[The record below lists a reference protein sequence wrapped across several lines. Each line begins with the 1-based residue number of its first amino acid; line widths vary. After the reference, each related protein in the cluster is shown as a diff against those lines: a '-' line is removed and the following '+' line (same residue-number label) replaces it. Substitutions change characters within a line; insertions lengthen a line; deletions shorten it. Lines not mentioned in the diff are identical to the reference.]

1 MSKHKARTHLL
12 AALTDS
18 LIEICGKDSP
28 LTEVVVKPVSK
39 FLLLVVLTVAQ
50 LALGLQ
56 AQDNQGQATSE
67 QELRK
72 VEREWDAAI
81 VSRDVAALDRIL
93 SEDFRYI
100 DSAGDVH
107 SKNDIVQGVKSSEA
121 VIEPF
126 ETEDVQ
132 VRIYGDTAVL
142 TGRFMQKASYQGKTY
157 SGQFRYTDIYV
168 RQGGLWRAVSAH
180 ASRIPDAKK

>member
-1 MSKHKARTHLL
+1 MENAVRECT
-12 AALTDS
+12 
-18 LIEICGKDSP
+18 
-28 LTEVVVKPVSK
+28 K
-39 FLLLVVLTVAQ
+39 FLLVVVLTIVQ
-50 LALGLQ
+50 LALGLR

-72 VEREWDAAI
+72 LEGEWDAAI
-81 VSRDVAALDRIL
+81 VRRDVAALDRIL
-93 SEDFRYI
+93 SDDFEFI

-107 SKNDIVQGVKSSEA
+107 SKSDIIQGVKSSEA
-121 VIEPF
+121 TFEPF
-126 ETEDVQ
+126 ETEGVQ

-142 TGRFMQKASYQGKTY
+142 TGRFTKKATYQGKTY

-168 RQGGLWRAVSAH
+168 KQGGLWRAVSAH